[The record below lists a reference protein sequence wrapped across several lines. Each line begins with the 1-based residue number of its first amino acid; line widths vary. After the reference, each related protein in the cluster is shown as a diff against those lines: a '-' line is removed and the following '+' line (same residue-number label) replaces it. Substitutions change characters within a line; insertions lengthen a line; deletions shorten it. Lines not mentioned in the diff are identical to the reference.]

1 VAAPRERVI
10 LRRLSYR
17 GPFAGEGVRGTIMLA
32 SPVVEPALYA
42 GSEARMPAP
51 ALVSRAAALG
61 LKIAAALAFLAPLLT
76 RVVVGWAFYL
86 TGSGKWA
93 HFDNTVTFFTELGI
107 PFPQANAAFV
117 ATLELVGGICL
128 ILGLLTRLFATGLAS
143 TMVVALMTADKDR
156 FLESWS
162 TASEISPT
170 DISAFVFL
178 LFLLWL
184 ALYGPGPLSL
194 DKLVSRWLEKGQEA
208 QV

>member
-1 VAAPRERVI
+1 
-10 LRRLSYR
+10 
-17 GPFAGEGVRGTIMLA
+17 MLA

-194 DKLVSRWLEKGQEA
+194 DKLVSRWLEKSQKA

>member
-1 VAAPRERVI
+1 V
-10 LRRLSYR
+10 
-17 GPFAGEGVRGTIMLA
+17 
-32 SPVVEPALYA
+32 
-42 GSEARMPAP
+42 
-51 ALVSRAAALG
+51 LG
-61 LKIAAALAFLAPLLT
+61 LKVAAALAFLAPLAT

-128 ILGLLTRLFATGLAS
+128 VLGLLTRLFATGLAS
-143 TMVVALMTADKDR
+143 TMAVALMTADKER

-162 TASEISPT
+162 TASDFSPT

-184 ALYGPGPLSL
+184 ALYGPGVVSL
-194 DKLVSRWLEKGQEA
+194 DTLLARWLGMGREPRTQT
-208 QV
+208 

>member
-1 VAAPRERVI
+1 MSA
-10 LRRLSYR
+10 
-17 GPFAGEGVRGTIMLA
+17 
-32 SPVVEPALYA
+32 PALVTRTA
-42 GSEARMPAP
+42 TEVRMPAP
-51 ALVSRAAALG
+51 ARVQQAAKLG
-61 LKIAAALAFLAPLLT
+61 LKIAAALAFLAPLAT

-117 ATLELVGGICL
+117 STLELVGGICL
-128 ILGLLTRLFATGLAS
+128 ILGLFTRLMATGLAS
-143 TMVVALMTADKDR
+143 TMVVALLTADKAR

-162 TASEISPT
+162 TASEVSPT

-184 ALYGPGPLSL
+184 ALFGPGPLSL
-194 DKLVSRWLEKGQEA
+194 DRLLARSLKLDREPGE
-208 QV
+208 